1 MLLALGALSCLP
13 PSPAIAAGPVS
24 VERTLYVMGTRATLA
39 VESTDRAVAVRQLER
54 MVRSLERTE
63 AALST
68 WRRASELSRLN
79 RHPVGHPFQLGPE
92 ACALWP
98 TLTHWHRVTAGA
110 FDPGVGALIDVW
122 GLREDGRRPPADRL
136 AAAWAMTGFRHFEV
150 DPDPDACRVT
160 RLVDA
165 TLDAGA
171 FGKGEALRRL
181 RMDLGSDAVWRVDL
195 GGQVAV
201 SGVDP
206 SSGRW
211 PVDVAHPTRRS
222 EAVMEIVL
230 GTGSLAT
237 SGASER
243 TLEVDGEPLTH
254 ILDPRTG
261 HTLYRH
267 TSVTVWH
274 EDPLVADILST
285 ALYVLG
291 ADAGLRFA
299 ESHGLAVLFLVPP
312 HASESLAVSVRPSQ
326 AFADRFPTGIGAAI
340 PPCRSLTGHELA
352 RVARTVYDQLH

>member
-1 MLLALGALSCLP
+1 VSRAAVLLALGALSYLP
-13 PSPAIAAGPVS
+13 PYPVIAAGSVS
-24 VERTLYVMGTRATLA
+24 VERTLYLMGTRATLA
-39 VESTDRAVAVRQLER
+39 VESTDRAAAVRQLER

-63 AALST
+63 ATLST
-68 WRRASELSRLN
+68 WRHASELSRLN
-79 RHPVGHPFQLGPE
+79 RHPVGQPFKLGPE
-92 ACALWP
+92 VCALWP
-98 TLTHWHRVTAGA
+98 TLTHWHRTTAGA

-122 GLREDGRRPPADRL
+122 GLREHGRRPPADRL
-136 AAAWAMTGFRHFEV
+136 AAAWAVTGFGHFEA

-181 RMDLGSDAVWRVDL
+181 QVDLGGDAVWRVDL

-201 SGVDP
+201 SGMAP

-211 PVDVAHPTRRS
+211 SVDVAHPARRY
-222 EAVMEIVL
+222 EAAMEVVL
-230 GTGSLAT
+230 ATGSLAT

-243 TLEVDGEPLTH
+243 TLEVDGEPIAH

-274 EDPLVADILST
+274 DDPLVADILST

-291 ADAGLRFA
+291 PDTGMRFA
-299 ESHGLAVLFLVPP
+299 ESHGLAALFLVPP
-312 HASESLAVSVRPSQ
+312 HSSESMAVSVWPSQ
-326 AFADRFPTGIGAAI
+326 AFADRFPTRAGA
-340 PPCRSLTGHELA
+340 GHP
-352 RVARTVYDQLH
+352 TVP

>member
-1 MLLALGALSCLP
+1 VSRAAVLLALGALSYLP
-13 PSPAIAAGPVS
+13 PYPVIAAGSVS
-24 VERTLYVMGTRATLA
+24 VERTLYLMGTRATLA
-39 VESTDRAVAVRQLER
+39 VESTDRAAAVRQLER

-63 AALST
+63 ATLST
-68 WRRASELSRLN
+68 WRYASELSRLN
-79 RHPVGHPFQLGPE
+79 RHPVGQPFKLGPE
-92 ACALWP
+92 VCALWP
-98 TLTHWHRVTAGA
+98 TLTHWHRTTAGA

-122 GLREDGRRPPADRL
+122 GLREHGRRPPADRL
-136 AAAWAMTGFRHFEV
+136 AAAWAVTGFGHFEA

-181 RMDLGSDAVWRVDL
+181 QVDLGGDAVWRVDL

-201 SGVDP
+201 SGMAP

-211 PVDVAHPTRRS
+211 SVDVAHPARRY
-222 EAVMEIVL
+222 EAAMEVVL
-230 GTGSLAT
+230 ATGSLAT

-243 TLEVDGEPLTH
+243 TLEVDGEPIAH

-274 EDPLVADILST
+274 DDPLVADILST

-291 ADAGLRFA
+291 PDTGMRFA
-299 ESHGLAVLFLVPP
+299 ESHGLAALFLVPP
-312 HASESLAVSVRPSQ
+312 HSSESMAVSVRPSQ
-326 AFADRFPTGIGAAI
+326 AFADRFPTRAGA
-340 PPCRSLTGHELA
+340 GHP
-352 RVARTVYDQLH
+352 TVP

>member
-1 MLLALGALSCLP
+1 MSRAPVLLALGVLSYLP
-13 PSPAIAAGPVS
+13 LYPVTAAGPVS
-24 VERTLYVMGTRATLA
+24 VERTLYLMGTRATLA
-39 VESTDRAVAVRQLER
+39 VESTDRAAAVRQLER

-63 AALST
+63 ATLST
-68 WRRASELSRLN
+68 WRHASELSRLN
-79 RHPVGHPFQLGPE
+79 RHPVGQPFQLGPDVCE
-92 ACALWP
+92 LWP
-98 TLTHWHRVTAGA
+98 TLIHWHRTTAGA

-122 GLREDGRRPPADRL
+122 GLREAGRHPPPDRL
-136 AAAWAMTGFRHFEV
+136 AAAWAVTGIGHFEA

-181 RMDLGSDAVWRVDL
+181 QMDLGSDAVWRVDL

-201 SGVDP
+201 SGVAP

-211 PVDVAHPTRRS
+211 PVDIAHPARRY
-222 EAVMEIVL
+222 ETVIEVVL
-230 GTGSLAT
+230 AAGSLAT

-243 TLEVDGEPLTH
+243 TFEVDGEPIAH

-291 ADAGLRFA
+291 PDTGMRFA
-299 ESHGLAVLFLVPP
+299 ESHGLAALFLVPP
-312 HASESLAVSVRPSQ
+312 RSSESMTVLIRPSH
-326 AFADRFPTGIGAAI
+326 AFADRFPTGVGARHPTA
-340 PPCRSLTGHELA
+340 P
-352 RVARTVYDQLH
+352 